1 MQSSCST
8 SKYLENSKL
17 LAEGEYLLYKQEI
30 KGQKEVPKEKYT
42 SLYQQKPNRKIPLI
56 GSRPYFYFYF
66 LGKSFQYKKRIE
78 KKRAK
83 IIQKYNKKLAVDSSN
98 KKRIERLRTE
108 KEKKL
113 NKLDVRENEGN
124 AFMRTFGEAPSIADA
139 EKFTRTTQLM
149 QQMLGAKG
157 FFHNQVYTKFDTTRK
172 KLRVTYQVK
181 ENNPHLV
188 SSFVYQISNKK
199 IFELINKEKEH
210 SFIKINQKLDESTLI
225 QERDR
230 IDKFLKDQGYY
241 DFQKQFISY
250 RIDTTVEA
258 YHADVK
264 MIINADSGSTIFKKY
279 TIGSISCLL
288 EYNEFGKRKLDTVW
302 YDNIQFVQ
310 AKNKY
315 GKKVIAGKIKLRP
328 NDPYSLSKTI
338 NTQLNLANLDNFR
351 YIDIRFLKSRII
363 DTTLHMVI
371 VLNSSKK
378 YQITDEWGM
387 NVTQGLPGPQGSI
400 AFLHR
405 NVLRGCENIDASIRY
420 GIEGVASATDPDVV
434 YKTAEGS
441 ADLGITFPQFYI
453 PTRIRFKFNNLYPRT
468 RVSFSLNNIVRP
480 EYSRR
485 NLKLAVN
492 YTFTRNTYSRYILSV
507 ADLNIIQTPQLKSSF
522 SDYLALLQAQG
533 NTLVTSFRPSFVSSI
548 HFTYLYNN
556 NDFTRFV
563 NGSFVRLFAESGGTT
578 LRFFQNELDKAEI
591 IQNKRLFGELDYYK
605 YLKFNSDFRLYRSP
619 TPKNQFAFRLNTG
632 VAISS
637 SENKALPYEKYFFAG
652 GSNSLRAWR
661 PRRLGPGSLAPV
673 NIRPDGSFDYKFEQP
688 GEIVFETS
696 VESRFKVIKFIEGAF
711 FLDAGNVW
719 RLGTSLQ
726 TNEKP
731 QFSLDRFYKEIAIGT
746 GIGLR
751 LNFTFLLVRF
761 DWGMKVYD
769 PAYPLQERLVIKDWS
784 FDNITN
790 NKEYGLLNI
799 GIGYPF

>member
-1 MQSSCST
+1 MES
-8 SKYLENSKL
+8 NKL
-17 LAEGEYLLYKQEI
+17 LGEGEYLLHEQDV
-30 KGQKEVPKEKYT
+30 KGQKQVPKEKYT
-42 SLYQQKPNRKIPLI
+42 PLYQQKPNRKLPLL
-56 GSRPYFYFYF
+56 GSKPYFYFY
-66 LGKSFQYKKRIE
+66 LIGKSFQYKKRIE
-78 KKRAK
+78 KKRVK
-83 IIQKYNKKLAVDSSN
+83 INQKYETKIAKDSTD

-108 KEKKL
+108 RDKKI

-124 AFMRTFGEAPSIADA
+124 AFMRTFGEAPSIADE
-139 EKFTRTTQLM
+139 EKIIRTAQLM
-149 QQMLGAKG
+149 QQMLRAKG
-157 FFHNQVYTKFDTTRK
+157 FFHSKVFTNFDTTRK
-172 KLRVTYQVK
+172 KLDITYQVE
-181 ENNPHLV
+181 ENTPHLV
-188 SSFVYQISNKK
+188 SSFGYQIPHKK
-199 IFELINKEKEH
+199 IHELINKEKEH
-210 SFIKINQKLDESTLI
+210 SIIKINQKLDESTLI

-250 RIDTTVEA
+250 QIDTTVEA
-258 YHADVK
+258 FRADVK
-264 MIINADSGSTIFKKY
+264 MLINADSSSAIFKKY

-302 YDNIQFVQ
+302 YENIQFLQ

-315 GKKVIAGKIKLRP
+315 GKKVIAGKIKFRP

-351 YIDIRFLKSRII
+351 YIDIRYQKSK
-363 DTTLHMVI
+363 TLDSTLQMII

-378 YQITDEWGM
+378 YQITDEWGL

-400 AFLHR
+400 AFLNR

-434 YKTAEGS
+434 YKTAEAS
-441 ADLGITFPQFYI
+441 ADVGMTFPQFYI

-468 RVSFSLNNIVRP
+468 RISFSLNNIVRP

-485 NLKLAVN
+485 NFKLAVN

-533 NTLVTSFRPSFVSSI
+533 NTLVNSFRPSFVSGI

-578 LRFFQNELDKAEI
+578 LRFFENELEKAEI
-591 IQNKRLFGELDYYK
+591 IQNKKLFGELAYFK
-605 YLKFNSDFRLYRSP
+605 YLKFNSDFRFYRAPSP
-619 TPKNQFAFRLNTG
+619 ISQFAFRINTG
-632 VAISS
+632 LAISS

-661 PRRLGPGSLAPV
+661 PRRLGPGSQAPI

-688 GEIVFETS
+688 GEIVLETS
-696 VESRFKVIKFIEGAF
+696 AESRFKLIKFIEGAF

-719 RLGTSLQ
+719 RLGNSLQ
-726 TNEKP
+726 TDEKS
-731 QFSLDRFYKEIAIGT
+731 QFSLDRFYKEIAVGT
-746 GIGLR
+746 GVGLR

-769 PAYPLQERLVIKDWS
+769 PAYPLEERFVIKDWS

-790 NKEYGLLNI
+790 KKEYGLLNI